1 LLDDSWLDKDTPAGK
16 IIPGSNLRRADMNF
30 YRDLKMRSRRW
41 PALHRPLKK
50 IRRLLTE
57 TIPRLLLNLWRVLA
71 PAGNLRLGPPKG
83 SFSVYQSL
91 LFENRR
97 PGRVVLTDQ
106 GAPETTPESLLV
118 ISGMNQHACQPWPVF
133 WSQHKNARLVS
144 RSLALLDEYKRIC
157 REAVY
162 GDMCLEDD
170 PAWRYWRLPEPIKL
184 AGNWTS
190 VVSRWTP
197 NTGVPTFSHWI
208 LDALPRLALLKEF
221 PADTKILVPSALA
234 GYQKETL
241 KLLGLLD
248 RVRYTPEPHV
258 LVENYFF
265 SAPTAMISTYSPYGV
280 NWLRSAFLPL
290 ADKSYHGPKRFI
302 IQRKGKSR
310 GILNEAAVN
319 EFFQK
324 LGWAIIDTETLT
336 FAQEIEL
343 FANAEAFAGVLGSG
357 FTNGL
362 WSRPGCKVITFVADS
377 WVDSWVEWI
386 CKVNQLDYHWQ
397 VFPSDH
403 AMMMT
408 VDLDELKKLVAK
420 AGLL

>member
-1 LLDDSWLDKDTPAGK
+1 M
-16 IIPGSNLRRADMNF
+16 ADITF
-30 YRDLKMRSRRW
+30 YHNLKMRSRQY
-41 PALHRPLKK
+41 PALHNPLKK
-50 IRRLLTE
+50 VRRVLTE
-57 TIPRLLLNLWRVLA
+57 KIPMLLLDLLRVVA
-71 PAGNLRLGPPKG
+71 PTGTPRFGPPKG
-83 SFSVYQSL
+83 SFSIFQSV

-97 PGRVVLTDQ
+97 PSRVVLTDQ
-106 GAPETTPESLLV
+106 GAPETTPRSLLV
-118 ISGMNQHACQPWPVF
+118 IAKMLQHECQPWPVF

-144 RSLALLDEYKRIC
+144 RSLALLDEKKYIC
-157 REAVY
+157 RESVY
-162 GDMCLEDD
+162 GDICLVDD
-170 PAWRYWRLPEPIKL
+170 PAWRYAVLPKPVTL

-197 NTGVPTFSHWI
+197 NTGVPTFSHWL
-208 LDALPRLALLKEF
+208 LDVLPRLALLKEF
-221 PADTKILVPSALA
+221 PADTKILVPPALA

-248 RVRYTPEPHV
+248 RIRYTPEPHI
-258 LVENYFF
+258 LVENYYF

-290 ADKSYHGPKRFI
+290 ADKSYRGPKRFI

-310 GILNEAAVN
+310 GIQNEAAVN

-357 FTNGL
+357 FTNGI
-362 WSRPGCKVITFVADS
+362 WSPPGCKVITFVADQ

-386 CKVNQLDYHWQ
+386 CAVNKLDYHWQ
-397 VFPSDH
+397 IFPSDH
-403 AMMMT
+403 AMMVT
-408 VDLDELKKLVAK
+408 VDLGEVKKLLVK
-420 AGLL
+420 AGLDAG

>member
-1 LLDDSWLDKDTPAGK
+1 MTMLD
-16 IIPGSNLRRADMNF
+16 
-30 YRDLKMRSRRW
+30 
-41 PALHRPLKK
+41 
-50 IRRLLTE
+50 
-57 TIPRLLLNLWRVLA
+57 LWRVLA
-71 PAGNLRLGPPKG
+71 PAGSLRFGPPRG

-97 PGRVVLTDQ
+97 PGRIVLSDQ
-106 GAPETTPESLLV
+106 GAPEITPPSLLA
-118 ISGMNQHACQPWPVF
+118 ISNLNQHTCQPWPVF
-133 WSQHKNARLVS
+133 WSRHQNARLVS
-144 RSLALLDEYKRIC
+144 RSLALLDEKKRLC

-162 GDMCLEDD
+162 GDICLEDD
-170 PAWRYWRLPEPIKL
+170 PAWRYWSLPRPVTL

-197 NTGVPTFSHWI
+197 NTGVPTFSHWV

-248 RVRYTPEPHV
+248 RVRHTPEPHV
-258 LVENYFF
+258 IVENYYF

-302 IQRKGKSR
+302 IQRKGKVR
-310 GILNEAAVN
+310 GIKNEAAVN
-319 EFFQK
+319 ELFRQ
-324 LGWAIIDTETLT
+324 LGWSIIDTETLT

-357 FTNGL
+357 FTNGI
-362 WSRPGCKVITFVADS
+362 WSPPGCKVITFVADN

-386 CKVNQLDYHWQ
+386 CAVNKLDYHWQ
-397 VFPSDH
+397 IFPSDH
-403 AMMMT
+403 EMMMT
-408 VDLDELKKLVAK
+408 VDLDELKKLLAK
-420 AGLL
+420 AGLDT